1 MYVTDGTDVIW
12 LGMSSEPSLTPPLL
26 PPPAQLVGGGS
37 YLWAVVALE
46 VSDAV
51 DVDDLLD
58 GRMVI
63 KVLLGGLGIT
73 LPSKTRSGTA
83 NALFANSSSP

>member
-1 MYVTDGTDVIW
+1 
-12 LGMSSEPSLTPPLL
+12 
-26 PPPAQLVGGGS
+26 
-37 YLWAVVALE
+37 LE